1 MMKRSD
7 INKAIDRAVA
17 FFTEH
22 HFPLPPFAF
31 WTPEEWLKK
40 GPECDEI
47 REARLGWDITDFG
60 SGDIPRKGRSIFTLR
75 NGVAGTSG
83 GKSYAQK
90 VMHLREGQRS
100 PVHYHKSKM
109 EDIINCNGGNILICL
124 WQLDSDGKPSRS
136 PLDVS
141 VDGIVRRVSAGEQIY
156 LRPGESVC
164 VQPFMCHQFW
174 SREGTGDS
182 LSMEVSSV
190 CDDLTDNCW
199 LELAVRFPEIDEDEP
214 RRYLL
219 GGEYPRAGQKEQC
232 QNAVCQNAI

>member
-1 MMKRSD
+1 MKRSE
-7 INKAIDRAVA
+7 INKAINCAVA
-17 FFTEH
+17 FFAEH

-31 WTPEEWLKK
+31 WTPEEWPKK

-47 REARLGWDITDFG
+47 RELRLGWDITDFG
-60 SGDIPRKGRSIFTLR
+60 GGDFPRKGRAIFTLR
-75 NGVAGTSG
+75 NGGVGIYA

-90 VMHLREGQRS
+90 AMHLREGQRS

-109 EDIINCNGGNILICL
+109 EDIINCGGGNILICL
-124 WQLDSDGKPSRS
+124 WQLDSNGKPSQS
-136 PLDVS
+136 PLDAS
-141 VDGIVRRVSAGEQIY
+141 VDGIVRRVSGGEPIC
-156 LRPGESVC
+156 LKPGESVC
-164 VQPFMCHQFW
+164 VRPLTCHQFW

-199 LELAVRFPEIDEDEP
+199 LEPAVRFPEINEDEP

-219 GGEYPRAGQKEQC
+219 GKEYLRAEQK
-232 QNAVCQNAI
+232 

>member
-1 MMKRSD
+1 MKRSE

-17 FFTEH
+17 FFAEH

-47 REARLGWDITDFG
+47 RKLRLGWDITDFG
-60 SGDIPRKGRSIFTLR
+60 SGDFPRKGRAIFTLR
-75 NGVAGTSG
+75 NGGVGIPA

-109 EDIINCNGGNILICL
+109 EDIINCGGGNILICL
-124 WQLDSDGKPSRS
+124 WRPDSSGGLSPS

-141 VDGIVRRVSAGEQIY
+141 VDGIVRRVSGGEPIC
-156 LRPGESVC
+156 LKPGESAC
-164 VQPFMCHQFW
+164 VQPLMCHQFR
-174 SREGTGDS
+174 SGEGTGDS

-190 CDDLTDNCW
+190 CNDLADNCW
-199 LELAVRFPEIDEDEP
+199 LESAVRFPEIIEDEP
-214 RRYLL
+214 RRYFLC
-219 GGEYPRAGQKEQC
+219 GEYPAGRTVGFC
-232 QNAVCQNAI
+232 I